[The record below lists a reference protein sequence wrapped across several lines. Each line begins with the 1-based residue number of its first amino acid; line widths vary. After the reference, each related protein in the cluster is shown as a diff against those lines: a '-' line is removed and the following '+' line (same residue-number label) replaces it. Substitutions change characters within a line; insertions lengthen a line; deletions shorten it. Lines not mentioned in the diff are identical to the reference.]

1 MRARAS
7 SSAFASAADL
17 AQCRAMLRDGS
28 RTFFAASLILPA
40 SVRVP
45 ATGLYAFCRV
55 ADDTI
60 DRGEDRAAALAR
72 LHERL
77 ERIYRGSPEDTPVDR
92 LFADAVLGFSIPRAY
107 PSALLEGFAWDIANR
122 RYRDL
127 SELKTYAVRVAGTVG
142 VMMAML
148 MNVREGPLLAR
159 ACDLGVAMQLTNIVR
174 DVGEDAHHGRLY
186 LPLDWLREAQI
197 EPMTWLARPVPS
209 AALATVLERLLAA
222 ARELYAASDAG
233 ISCLPPVCRPGM
245 HAARLL
251 YEEIGREVARKRFDS
266 VSGRAV
272 VSWQRKARILA
283 DAMRASARAA
293 VEPPEEIM
301 PEAKFLLDG
310 GAPAAAESVEEPA
323 ESARERARWPRIEDR
338 VVWLIDLFERLE
350 RRERAGMRAVN
361 S

>member
-1 MRARAS
+1 MRASGRPG
-7 SSAFASAADL
+7 AFASAADL
-17 AQCRAMLRDGS
+17 AHCRALLRDGS

-55 ADDTI
+55 ADDAI
-60 DRGEDRAAALAR
+60 DRGVDRAAALAR
-72 LHERL
+72 LRERL
-77 ERIYRGSPEDTPVDR
+77 EHIYRGTPEDTPVDR
-92 LFADAVLGFSIPRAY
+92 LFADAVLGFSIPRDY
-107 PSALLEGFAWDIANR
+107 PSALLEGFEWDVSNR
-122 RYRDL
+122 RYQNL
-127 SELKTYAVRVAGTVG
+127 AELKGYAVRVAGTVG
-142 VMMAML
+142 TMMAML
-148 MNVREGPLLAR
+148 MNVRERGLLAR

-174 DVGEDAHHGRLY
+174 DVGEDARNGRLY

-197 EPMTWLARPVPS
+197 DPKAWLARPVPS
-209 AALATVLERLLAA
+209 AALGAVLERLLAA
-222 ARELYAASDAG
+222 AAGLYAGSDAG

-251 YEEIGREVARKRFDS
+251 YEEIGREVARRQYDS
-266 VSGRAV
+266 VNERAV

-283 DAMRASARAA
+283 DAMLASTRAA
-293 VEPPEEIM
+293 AQPAEEIM
-301 PEAKFLLDG
+301 PEAQFLLNG
-310 GAPAAAESVEEPA
+310 GAYAAAESAAGPVESP
-323 ESARERARWPRIEDR
+323 RERARWPRIEDR